1 MNNQYYNT
9 NSRRSRTNSVIETD
23 ESISTFQN
31 ESKHPIYNYCLT
43 PLQHT
48 MHVMYE
54 NICFLCNHL
63 YAKMHD
69 DLLIGTEHSKKIIPD
84 CTTPSRTFTMEE
96 PEHSQS
102 EKADIIITDPKFGM
116 FSLFKYHITRGYK
129 NEKLKEKNAF
139 YCSHV
144 FSLLAGLPIII
155 FVSQWA
161 IYIAIVANE
170 IENYDGRF
178 CPNES
183 DWKRKLIMFG
193 VSSLYFVRS
202 FFLWDNLTD
211 RTRLQKL
218 TPTIDIWVMIDTFQE
233 FGFNLFVYVANLW
246 IIFKEDNLY
255 DMVLNCVAMEF
266 LMNLDNEFEEMYF
279 KYLPESADDI
289 YDNVFVSYTVNQ
301 ENVKQKKKS
310 TCFKA
315 ITVAAF
321 VPFKLLTISLMVFPI
336 LCLMMMIYTPLCK

>member
-1 MNNQYYNT
+1 MIIKEKRNET
-9 NSRRSRTNSVIETD
+9 ICSVISD
-23 ESISTFQN
+23 NLS
-31 ESKHPIYNYCLT
+31 
-43 PLQHT
+43 
-48 MHVMYE
+48 
-54 NICFLCNHL
+54 FLCNHL

-69 DLLIGTEHSKKIIPD
+69 DLLIGTEHSRKIIPD
-84 CTTPSRTFTMEE
+84 CTTPSRGFTIEE
-96 PEHSQS
+96 PTLSQS

-116 FSLFKYHITRGYK
+116 FSLFKYHLTRGYK

-144 FSLLAGLPIII
+144 FSLLAALPLVI
-155 FVSQWA
+155 FIAQWA
-161 IYIAIVANE
+161 IYVAMVANE
-170 IENYDGRF
+170 VDEYDGSI
-178 CPNES
+178 CPNTS

-193 VSSLYFVRS
+193 VSSVYFVRS

-218 TPTIDIWVMIDTFQE
+218 TPSIDILVMIDTFQE

-289 YDNVFVSYTVNQ
+289 YDNVFVSYAINQ
-301 ENVKQKKKS
+301 EHIQERKKS
-310 TCFKA
+310 KFFKF
-315 ITVAAF
+315 ITVMAYI
-321 VPFKLLTISLMVFPI
+321 PFKLLTISLMLFPV
-336 LCLMMMIYTPLCK
+336 LCFIMMIYSPLCK

>member
-1 MNNQYYNT
+1 MDFSNKQ
-9 NSRRSRTNSVIETD
+9 
-23 ESISTFQN
+23 SICSI
-31 ESKHPIYNYCLT
+31 IYDNC
-43 PLQHT
+43 
-48 MHVMYE
+48 V
-54 NICFLCNHL
+54 FLYNHL

-69 DLLIGTEHSKKIIPD
+69 DLLIGTEHSRKIIPD
-84 CTTPSRTFTMEE
+84 CTTPSRGFTIEE
-96 PEHSQS
+96 QELTQS

-116 FSLFKYHITRGYK
+116 FSLFKYHLNRGYR
-129 NEKLKEKNAF
+129 NEKLKQKNAF

-144 FSLLAGLPIII
+144 FSLIAALPIII
-155 FVSQWA
+155 FVAQWS

-170 IENYDGRF
+170 VDNYDGRL
-178 CPNES
+178 CPNDS
-183 DWKRKLIMFG
+183 DWKKKLIMFG

-218 TPTIDIWVMIDTFQE
+218 TPSVDVLVMIDTFQE
-233 FGFNLFVYVANLW
+233 FGFNLFVNLANLW

-289 YDNVFVSYTVNQ
+289 YDNVFVSYNINQ
-301 ENVKQKKKS
+301 EHVKEKKKS
-310 TCFKA
+310 RWFKC
-315 ITVAAF
+315 ITVS
-321 VPFKLLTISLMVFPI
+321 VYIPFKLLTISLMVFPL
-336 LCLMMMIYTPLCK
+336 LCFFMIIYTPLCK

>member
-1 MNNQYYNT
+1 MTTTYNNITTEPPQ
-9 NSRRSRTNSVIETD
+9 SMC
-23 ESISTFQN
+23 SILYDN
-31 ESKHPIYNYCLT
+31 L
-43 PLQHT
+43 
-48 MHVMYE
+48 
-54 NICFLCNHL
+54 CFLCNHL

-84 CTTPSRTFTMEE
+84 CTTPSRGFTIEE
-96 PEHSQS
+96 PQHTQR
-102 EKADIIITDPKFGM
+102 EKAEIIISDPKFGM
-116 FSLFKYHITRGYK
+116 FSLFKYHTTRGYK
-129 NEKLKEKNAF
+129 NEKLKQKNAF

-144 FSLLAGLPIII
+144 FSLLAALPIII
-155 FVSQWA
+155 FVAQWA
-161 IYIAIVANE
+161 IYIAMVANE
-170 IENYDGRF
+170 VDNFDGRF

-193 VSSLYFVRS
+193 ASSVYFVRS

-218 TPTIDIWVMIDTFQE
+218 TPTIDVLVMIDTFQE

-246 IIFKEDNLY
+246 IVFKEDNIY

-301 ENVKQKKKS
+301 ENIKHKKKS
-310 TCFKA
+310 LCFKCINIIA
-315 ITVAAF
+315 YI
-321 VPFKLLTISLMVFPI
+321 PFKLLTISLMLFPV
-336 LCLMMMIYTPLCK
+336 LCFVMMIYSPLCK

>member
-1 MNNQYYNT
+1 MSGILIPSEKSKCTIFKEHMIDVKNILGDN
-9 NSRRSRTNSVIETD
+9 I
-23 ESISTFQN
+23 TF
-31 ESKHPIYNYCLT
+31 L
-43 PLQHT
+43 
-48 MHVMYE
+48 M
-54 NICFLCNHL
+54 NHL
-63 YAKMHD
+63 RAKMHD

-84 CTTPSRTFTMEE
+84 CTTPSRGFTLEE
-96 PEHSQS
+96 PNLTQS
-102 EKADIIITDPKFGM
+102 EKVEIIMTDPKFGM
-116 FSLFKYHITRGYK
+116 FSLFKYHLTRGYR

-144 FSLLAGLPIII
+144 FSLLAALPIII
-155 FVSQWA
+155 FVAQWS
-161 IYIAIVANE
+161 IYIAMVANE
-170 IENYDGRF
+170 VDAYDGKL

-183 DWKRKLIMFG
+183 NWKKKLIMFG
-193 VSSLYFVRS
+193 ASSVYFVRS

-218 TPTIDIWVMIDTFQE
+218 TPSIDILVMIDTFQE

-246 IIFKEDNLY
+246 IIFKEDNIY

-301 ENVKQKKKS
+301 DHIKERKKS
-310 TCFKA
+310 KCFA
-315 ITVAAF
+315 CVTFMAYI
-321 VPFKLLTISLMVFPI
+321 PFKLLTISLMLFPI
-336 LCLMMMIYTPLCK
+336 LCFVMMIYSPLCK

>member
-1 MNNQYYNT
+1 MDIDNQP
-9 NSRRSRTNSVIETD
+9 SM
-23 ESISTFQN
+23 STI
-31 ESKHPIYNYCLT
+31 IYDNFT
-43 PLQHT
+43 
-48 MHVMYE
+48 
-54 NICFLCNHL
+54 FLCNHL

-84 CTTPSRTFTMEE
+84 CTTPSRGFTLEE
-96 PEHSQS
+96 SQLTQS

-116 FSLFKYHITRGYK
+116 FSLFKYHLTRGYK

-144 FSLLAGLPIII
+144 FSLLAALPIMI
-155 FVSQWA
+155 FLAQWS

-170 IENYDGRF
+170 VDNYDGRL

-183 DWKRKLIMFG
+183 DWKKKFIMFG
-193 VSSLYFVRS
+193 VSALYFVRS

-218 TPTIDIWVMIDTFQE
+218 TPSVDVLVMVDTFQE
-233 FGFNLFVYVANLW
+233 FGFNLFVNIANMW
-246 IIFKEDNLY
+246 IIFKEDSLY
-255 DMVLNCVAMEF
+255 DMALNCVAMEF

-289 YDNVFVSYTVNQ
+289 YDNVFVSYNTNQ
-301 ENVKQKKKS
+301 EHVKEKKKS
-310 TCFKA
+310 RCFKCISVSA
-315 ITVAAF
+315 YI
-321 VPFKLLTISLMVFPI
+321 PFKLLTISLLMFPMVCFF
-336 LCLMMMIYTPLCK
+336 MIIYAPLCK

>member
-1 MNNQYYNT
+1 MDINNKP
-9 NSRRSRTNSVIETD
+9 
-23 ESISTFQN
+23 SICSI
-31 ESKHPIYNYCLT
+31 IYDNC
-43 PLQHT
+43 
-48 MHVMYE
+48 V
-54 NICFLCNHL
+54 FLCNHL

-69 DLLIGTEHSKKIIPD
+69 DLLIGTEHSRKIIPD
-84 CTTPSRTFTMEE
+84 CTTPSRGFTIEE
-96 PEHSQS
+96 QELTQA

-116 FSLFKYHITRGYK
+116 FSLFKYHLNRGYR
-129 NEKLKEKNAF
+129 NEKLKQKNAF

-144 FSLLAGLPIII
+144 FSLLAALPIMI
-155 FVSQWA
+155 FMAQWS

-170 IENYDGRF
+170 VDNYDGRL
-178 CPNES
+178 CPSES
-183 DWKRKLIMFG
+183 DWKKKLIMFG

-218 TPTIDIWVMIDTFQE
+218 TPSVDVLVMIDTFQE
-233 FGFNLFVYVANLW
+233 FGFNLFVNLANLW

-289 YDNVFVSYTVNQ
+289 YDNVFVSYNINQ
-301 ENVKQKKKS
+301 EHVKEKKKS
-310 TCFKA
+310 RCFKC
-315 ITVAAF
+315 ITVSAYI
-321 VPFKLLTISLMVFPI
+321 PFKLLTISLMVFPL
-336 LCLMMMIYTPLCK
+336 LCFFMIIYTPLCK